1 MVDSGGH
8 GGLGCAGSTVQA
20 QWLIANKAEEEVN
33 IAEAGGVKCFNC
45 EITEELHKQPA
56 G

>member
-20 QWLIANKAEEEVN
+20 QWLIANKAEEEVD
-33 IAEAGGVKCFNC
+33 IAEAGGVQCFNY
-45 EITEELHKQPA
+45 EITEELSTMPKL
-56 G
+56 